1 MTDTKAPT
9 AAPEPN
15 KGNELAKR
23 SMEQRVNLENALVVH
38 GDDGSV
44 TLAIPPELSQK
55 YNVLA
60 PAAVLRQAD
69 PYFRPSFTVIQLDP
83 KPGNG
88 DFYEMT
94 GANKGKVAMTKD
106 AILKIAN
113 AGGIDFSQDPGGKES
128 GDPMPVF
135 VFGEHVMDARLY
147 TYTALGRFRKSDGTT
162 AAMKAEKEWHPQL
175 EALQKE
181 ADAKTKDK
189 AWVAKKEFLRSL
201 EFRSMMTKAKAQN
214 AVMRSAYGIKQKFTP
229 QEAAKPFFVV
239 SYNFT
244 AGTDPNALAIVASL
258 VGADVA
264 NLYGT
269 DAPALPQ
276 PVDDM
281 TPVIINGV
289 TVDVETGEYTEP
301 EDAGTPEILDA
312 DEAPAPEAPELPDD
326 YGPGVMPQRQA
337 CEFVIRSGKY
347 KDEPLPIEDIDRLDP
362 TWLSKTHEF
371 LIQQEQRGTISE
383 GQQEILDHLSAFY
396 LHKEQVV

>member
-1 MTDTKAPT
+1 
-9 AAPEPN
+9 
-15 KGNELAKR
+15 
-23 SMEQRVNLENALVVH
+23 
-38 GDDGSV
+38 
-44 TLAIPPELSQK
+44 
-55 YNVLA
+55 
-60 PAAVLRQAD
+60 
-69 PYFRPSFTVIQLDP
+69 
-83 KPGNG
+83 
-88 DFYEMT
+88 
-94 GANKGKVAMTKD
+94 
-106 AILKIAN
+106 
-113 AGGIDFSQDPGGKES
+113 
-128 GDPMPVF
+128 
-135 VFGEHVMDARLY
+135 
-147 TYTALGRFRKSDGTT
+147 
-162 AAMKAEKEWHPQL
+162 MKAEKEWHPQL